1 MRRDAPATKSRRWA
15 WFTTGLSNAV
25 LFAATLS
32 PLLAAERLTDGDIA
46 TSASGDIAVAWFARP
61 TTRYAHGIL
70 GDAIEAGSLVAKTHD
85 GRTIEAV
92 LPETQVFED
101 LTPRLV
107 DLDGDG
113 RNEVVVI
120 RSDVTKGAA
129 LAVYGLVD
137 GQLVERAA
145 IPPIG
150 RPSRWLNVAATA
162 DLDGDDRPEIAIV
175 TTPHIGGTLQIYA
188 WQEGKLRLRASRS
201 GYSNHVIGSR
211 DLDLAE
217 VVSLKGAPALIL
229 PNAERTALEVV
240 RLGSDAIT
248 LVARVALASRAVGH
262 LRLSA
267 DGEAVELRLEDGG
280 TVRTSLTQV
289 EN

>member
-1 MRRDAPATKSRRWA
+1 MRKDVPATKSRGWA
-15 WFTTGLSNAV
+15 WLTACLSSTV

-32 PLLAAERLTDGDIA
+32 PLPAAERLPDGDTA
-46 TSASGDIAVAWFARP
+46 TSATGDVAAAWFARP

-70 GDAIEAGSLVAKTHD
+70 GDAIEAGSLVAKTRD

-101 LTPRLV
+101 LTPRLT
-107 DLDGDG
+107 DLDRDG
-113 RNEVVVI
+113 RNEIVAI
-120 RSDVTKGAA
+120 RSDVAKGAA
-129 LAVYGLVD
+129 LAVYGLAG

-145 IPPIG
+145 TPPIG
-150 RPSRWLNVAATA
+150 RPSRWLNVAALA
-162 DLDGDDRPEIAIV
+162 DLDGDGRRDIAIV
-175 TTPHIGGTLQIYA
+175 KTPHIGGTLEVYA
-188 WQEGKLRLRASRS
+188 WRDGELRLRASRS

-217 VVSLKGAPALIL
+217 VVSLNGAPALIL
-229 PNAERTALEVV
+229 PNAARTTLEVMRV
-240 RLGSDAIT
+240 GSDTIT
-248 LVARVALASRAVGH
+248 PVASIALAARAVGH

-267 DGEAVELRLEDGG
+267 DGQSVDLRLEDGR
-280 TVRTSLTQV
+280 TVRASLTQV

>member
-1 MRRDAPATKSRRWA
+1 MRKDVPATESRGCA
-15 WFTTGLSNAV
+15 WLTACLSSAV

-32 PLLAAERLTDGDIA
+32 PLPAAERIPDGEIA
-46 TSASGDIAVAWFARP
+46 TSASGDIAAAWFARP

-70 GDAIEAGSLVAKTHD
+70 GDAIEAGSLVAKTRD

-92 LPETQVFED
+92 LPATQVFED

-113 RNEVVVI
+113 RNEIVAI
-120 RSDVTKGAA
+120 RSDLAKGAA
-129 LAVYGLVD
+129 LAVYGLAG

-150 RPSRWLNVAATA
+150 RPSRWLNVAALA
-162 DLDGDDRPEIAIV
+162 DLDGDGQRDIAIV
-175 TTPHIGGTLQIYA
+175 KTPHIGGTLEIYA
-188 WQEGKLRLRASRS
+188 WRGGELRLRASRS

-217 VVSLKGAPALIL
+217 VVRLKGAPALVL
-229 PNAERTALEVV
+229 PNAARTALEVV
-240 RLGSDAIT
+240 RVEPDTIT
-248 LVARVALASRAVGH
+248 PVASIALASRAVGR

-267 DGEAVELRLEDGG
+267 DGEAVEVRTEDGR
-280 TVRTSLTQV
+280 TVRISLTQV